1 MLDSYLVDEKV
12 DELAQK
18 LEQTIVSP
26 EDRPGFYEALRDS
39 MDACGADH
47 PAFVRRL
54 IRRLERSKTLRPQ
67 RMEYLTQELL
77 RQL

>member
-18 LEQTIVSP
+18 LEQTIISP
-26 EDRPGFYEALRDS
+26 EDRLAFYDALRDS

-54 IRRLERSKTLRPQ
+54 IRRLELSKTLRPQ
-67 RMEYLTQELL
+67 RKQYLTQELL